1 METDWKEVM
10 MIMLTALEI
19 ENGKARNTEKLMK
32 EKIEEWALLQE
43 GGEELQL
50 KVKAVIQDIV
60 WYNVRSSKSLKLF
73 FSDIFGT
80 TILFSIAKTKMMT
93 SLKEI
98 SAGVVSD
105 QIKVDEDITSL
116 VFP

>member
-1 METDWKEVM
+1 M
-10 MIMLTALEI
+10 
-19 ENGKARNTEKLMK
+19 
-32 EKIEEWALLQE
+32 
-43 GGEELQL
+43 

-116 VFP
+116 EIPITLFDDIKAAREDKWRSKQVCVIRRKRKTKDNFLTVVKSMKERMSF